1 MLSLFN
7 RLPWLHRVLITAFSA
22 IIVFAIFFLPNSE
35 DLRKPD
41 AQREVGRHYPVT
53 LDNQLVSTSEEEVI
67 APPSV
72 MLRWETYQ
80 VANGESAAL
89 LFQRAGL
96 SSRVLYELTS
106 SNSDINNQL
115 SKLMPKD
122 ELKFGFDK
130 DNQLVQLKRT
140 ISPYET
146 FVVTRSDSG
155 FTSEFDKKE
164 VTFQLNYAEA
174 KITSNF
180 WNAGV
185 AAGLSANQ
193 IIELANMFGWDIDFA
208 LDIREGDQFKLLYQE
223 KIVEGSVIGRGNIIA
238 ATFINQGSTFTAI
251 LDDNTGNYYDLN
263 GRAMKKAFLR
273 SPLDFRR
280 VSSNFN
286 PRRLHPVTGQIK
298 AHRGTDYVAPVGT
311 PIWAAGDGVVEKSS
325 YNQFN
330 GNYVYIRHSNTY
342 ITKYLHL
349 QRRLVKTGE
358 RVKQGQT
365 IGTLGGTG
373 RVTGPHL
380 HYEFLVNGIHKNPR
394 TVELPQAQSLTG
406 KAKETFIANAKQRME
421 KLERYSQLLYANQ

>member
-1 MLSLFN
+1 M
-7 RLPWLHRVLITAFSA
+7 
-22 IIVFAIFFLPNSE
+22 
-35 DLRKPD
+35 
-41 AQREVGRHYPVT
+41 
-53 LDNQLVSTSEEEVI
+53 
-67 APPSV
+67 
-72 MLRWETYQ
+72 
-80 VANGESAAL
+80 
-89 LFQRAGL
+89 
-96 SSRVLYELTS
+96 
-106 SNSDINNQL
+106 
-115 SKLMPKD
+115 
-122 ELKFGFDK
+122 
-130 DNQLVQLKRT
+130 
-140 ISPYET
+140 
-146 FVVTRSDSG
+146 
-155 FTSEFDKKE
+155 
-164 VTFQLNYAEA
+164 
-174 KITSNF
+174 
-180 WNAGV
+180 
-185 AAGLSANQ
+185 
-193 IIELANMFGWDIDFA
+193 
-208 LDIREGDQFKLLYQE
+208 
-223 KIVEGSVIGRGNIIA
+223 IGRGNIIA

-251 LDDNTGNYYDLN
+251 LDDNTGNYYDQN

-421 KLERYSQLLYANQ
+421 KLERYSQLLYANP